1 MRYDN
6 TFLKLW
12 WLLPLFLQP
21 RFIRIMYAKYWFD
34 WFKCYS
40 ASIKHF
46 DFERRYKY
54 IKALVEWEEFLNI
67 KRRNK

>member
-21 RFIRIMYAKYWFD
+21 RLIRAMYAKYWFD
-34 WFKCYS
+34 WVIDYQNN
-40 ASIKHF
+40 
-46 DFERRYKY
+46 FERRYKY

-67 KRRNK
+67 KRSNK

>member
-21 RFIRIMYAKYWFD
+21 RYIRIMYAKYWFD
-34 WFKCYS
+34 WIIPYQNN
-40 ASIKHF
+40 
-46 DFERRYKY
+46 FERRYKY
-54 IKALVEWEEFLNI
+54 IKAMVEWEEFLNI

>member
-34 WFKCYS
+34 WFIPYQNN
-40 ASIKHF
+40 
-46 DFERRYKY
+46 FERRYKY
-54 IKALVEWEEFLNI
+54 IKAMVEWEEFLNI
-67 KRRNK
+67 KPRTK